1 MKGCLRCA
9 LWLCTRP
16 NFTLAHILTGCPWV
30 LTVENKLARED
41 RNTWRHNCVLLSL
54 ATRILQ
60 KVKVVNSSPILQ
72 RSKSFIKFLRAGM
85 KPGPRSS
92 QASIALGILSEARD
106 WECLFD
112 LPEFI
117 SPGSKYVFPHDVD
130 TTDLRCDAH
139 IISRSKKICIVIE
152 LTVPMEDNIEYW
164 HTFKLEKYMA
174 ALMNVKD
181 WTFHYLVLEV
191 GCRGWIPPRFF
202 SLMRQLGFSSREVRG
217 MHDNAQLIARKCSY
231 VIWLNRYNKD
241 FHPIRISI
249 SDGPVV
255 STQLNDPVTSPQL
268 NDSVTSTDVV
278 GKSAAVHSK
287 LSGKDKERADRNRL
301 LAISRRNAKSSSILN
316 IVSASDSVHS
326 KLSGKDKERAD
337 RNRLLAISG
346 RNTTSSSTST
356 KLSVEEKVVVDRN
369 RRLAL
374 HRLRAKNS
382 KHAVGVISKP
392 FTPQLWTR
400 WTLVQLMLLP
410 SCRIS
415 QLGTRLI

>member
-1 MKGCLRCA
+1 
-9 LWLCTRP
+9 
-16 NFTLAHILTGCPWV
+16 
-30 LTVENKLARED
+30 
-41 RNTWRHNCVLLSL
+41 
-54 ATRILQ
+54 
-60 KVKVVNSSPILQ
+60 
-72 RSKSFIKFLRAGM
+72 
-85 KPGPRSS
+85 
-92 QASIALGILSEARD
+92 
-106 WECLFD
+106 
-112 LPEFI
+112 
-117 SPGSKYVFPHDVD
+117 
-130 TTDLRCDAH
+130 
-139 IISRSKKICIVIE
+139 
-152 LTVPMEDNIEYW
+152 MEDNIEYW
-164 HTFKLEKYMA
+164 HTFKLEKYMS

-249 SDGPVV
+249 SDGPVLAPDM

-278 GKSAAVHSK
+278 GKSAAVHFK

-301 LAISRRNAKSSSILN
+301 LAISRRNAKSSSISN

-326 KLSGKDKERAD
+326 KLSGKDKERTD
-337 RNRLLAISG
+337 RNRLLAISR

-356 KLSVEEKVVVDRN
+356 KLSVEEKVIVDRN

-392 FTPQLWTR
+392 FTLSTVDSVDSGSNVNSKLSDLSTGDPVDIKVSSSSPEKGVSFQ
-400 WTLVQLMLLP
+400 TLTLRLKSVLDRRDDILTQVINDRDRVFDRLEREMMSDLELLRSP
-410 SCRIS
+410 SSDIQPDILPPS
-415 QLGTRLI
+415 SPAKESGGGVPGDNGFSPLLSLPLVRLLVL